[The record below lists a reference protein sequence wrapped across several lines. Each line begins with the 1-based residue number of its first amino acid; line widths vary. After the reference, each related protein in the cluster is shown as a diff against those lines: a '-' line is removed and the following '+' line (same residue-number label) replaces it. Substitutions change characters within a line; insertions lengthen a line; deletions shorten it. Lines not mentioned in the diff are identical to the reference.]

1 MIGKITSLNEEIFF
15 WMKRF
20 FFVKIINFNFAF
32 FVNYSTKARM
42 MEIVLIHV
50 WMCLFQT
57 RCIST
62 HQRGCMESLNL
73 SNESDIFVLSW
84 SQNGTFK
91 FNFFSSTN
99 LFIENK
105 NWSNKN
111 YSDLGLK
118 PISLSYYAK
127 HIIVLTEK

>member
-20 FFVKIINFNFAF
+20 FFVKTTNFNFAF

-42 MEIVLIHV
+42 MEIVLINV

-62 HQRGCMESLNL
+62 HQRGCMDSLNL

-91 FNFFSSTN
+91 LNFFSSTN

-105 NWSNKN
+105 NRSNKN
-111 YSDLGLK
+111 YSELGLK
-118 PISLSYYAK
+118 PIILSYYAK